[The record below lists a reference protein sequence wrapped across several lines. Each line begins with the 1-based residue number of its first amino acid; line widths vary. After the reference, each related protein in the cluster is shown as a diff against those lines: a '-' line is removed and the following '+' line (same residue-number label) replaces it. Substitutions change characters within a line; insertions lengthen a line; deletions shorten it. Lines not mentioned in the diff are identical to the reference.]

1 MTAIEAQNDV
11 VKKTIWSSNTI
22 QTAVILGSILIAGVS
37 GWNQIAISKQDI
49 VELKRERDVDS
60 SKISEMAGDIKAIR
74 AVMERN
80 DRRP

>member
-49 VELKRERDVDS
+49 IELKHDRVEDS
-60 SKISEMAGDIKAIR
+60 SKIADMAGDIKAIR